1 MLSHQHNYRMDHSQ
15 QNTMAPHENERK
27 ASLRPSLTSVAQ
39 TMDGDLSNL
48 CIGQGEPD
56 QRIVATSSHPQERC
70 QQLENS
76 LYPTVK
82 ELYESTDRHDTSV
95 EDIFAQAERYRMS
108 RMKESRMLQKES
120 NVHSSRQSQSSSR
133 PGAYPSTSQI
143 EKPGLPAWVENA
155 QQVREKVERHG
166 FLSEVHSEATR
177 REHPMPLPLSPAL
190 GQCNDTSYR
199 GEESS
204 AGSRST
210 KPSSRNSKTNNTY
223 RGARPAPQPIE
234 VEVAPGEFMPLR
246 GSDETLEAIEMG
258 YARIVT
264 CFACSASLACVP
276 DCELVICPDCR
287 VISPICSSEQE
298 DERKVAHHNDNPYG
312 GWEDGNAYYHQT
324 SPPPRGV
331 GLGLKMR

>member
-1 MLSHQHNYRMDHSQ
+1 MDHAQ
-15 QNTMAPHENERK
+15 LNIMAPRENERK
-27 ASLRPSLTSVAQ
+27 AMLRPSLTSVAQ

-56 QRIVATSSHPQERC
+56 QRIVASSSHPRERC

-95 EDIFAQAERYRMS
+95 EDIFAQAESYRVS
-108 RMKESRMLQKES
+108 RIKESRMLQRES
-120 NVHSSRQSQSSSR
+120 NANSSQQSLSSSRPSR
-133 PGAYPSTSQI
+133 PGAYPSTYQI
-143 EKPGLPAWVENA
+143 EKPGLPAWVETA

-177 REHPMPLPLSPAL
+177 REHPMLLPLPPAL
-190 GQCNDTSYR
+190 NKCNDTAYR
-199 GEESS
+199 EEESS

-210 KPSSRNSKTNNTY
+210 ISSFRNSNTNNTY
-223 RGARPAPQPIE
+223 RRARAPPQPIE
-234 VEVAPGEFMPLR
+234 VEVSPGEFMPLR

-287 VISPICSSEQE
+287 VISPIICSEQE
-298 DERKVAHHNDNPYG
+298 DDRKVAHRNDSPYG
-312 GWEDGNAYYHQT
+312 CWEDDNAFYHQA

>member
-1 MLSHQHNYRMDHSQ
+1 MDHSQ
-15 QNTMAPHENERK
+15 LNTMAPRESDRK

-39 TMDGDLSNL
+39 TTDGDLSNL

-56 QRIVATSSHPQERC
+56 QRIVASHPRERC

-82 ELYESTDRHDTSV
+82 ELYETTDHDALSV
-95 EDIFAQAERYRMS
+95 EDIFAQAESYRMS
-108 RMKESRMLQKES
+108 ILKESRMQE
-120 NVHSSRQSQSSSR
+120 SQSSHR
-133 PGAYPSTSQI
+133 PGAYPSTSQM
-143 EKPGLPAWVENA
+143 EKPGLPAWVETA
-155 QQVREKVERHG
+155 QQVREKVERQG
-166 FLSEVHSEATR
+166 FLSQVHNEATR
-177 REHPMPLPLSPAL
+177 REHPMLLPLPPPL
-190 GQCNDTSYR
+190 GQTNDTFHK
-199 GEESS
+199 GDESS
-204 AGSRST
+204 NGSRST
-210 KPSSRNSKTNNTY
+210 ISSFKNSSTNNTY
-223 RGARPAPQPIE
+223 RRARLAPQPVE
-234 VEVAPGEFMPLR
+234 VEVSPGEFMPLR

-287 VISPICSSEQE
+287 VISPICSEQ
-298 DERKVAHHNDNPYG
+298 DDDNRKMAHRNDSPFGSWEG
-312 GWEDGNAYYHQT
+312 GNDYYHQA

>member
-1 MLSHQHNYRMDHSQ
+1 MEHSQ
-15 QNTMAPHENERK
+15 LNPMVPRESERK

-39 TMDGDLSNL
+39 TTDGDLSNL
-48 CIGQGEPD
+48 CIEQREPD
-56 QRIVATSSHPQERC
+56 QRIVASHPRERC

-82 ELYESTDRHDTSV
+82 ELYEPDPISV

-108 RMKESRMLQKES
+108 ILKESRMLQKEQ
-120 NVHSSRQSQSSSR
+120 NFHSSQQSQSSHR

-143 EKPGLPAWVENA
+143 QKPGLPAWVETA
-155 QQVREKVERHG
+155 QQVREKVERQG
-166 FLSEVHSEATR
+166 FLTQVHNEATR
-177 REHPMPLPLSPAL
+177 RENPMLLPLPPSLEHT
-190 GQCNDTSYR
+190 NETSYR

-204 AGSRST
+204 NGSRST
-210 KPSSRNSKTNNTY
+210 ISSFRNSSTNNTY
-223 RGARPAPQPIE
+223 RRARPAPQPVE
-234 VEVAPGEFMPLR
+234 VEVSPGEFMPLR

-287 VISPICSSEQE
+287 VISPICSEQ
-298 DERKVAHHNDNPYG
+298 DDDDRKMAHRNDSPFG
-312 GWEDGNAYYHQT
+312 CWEVGNDYYNQA